1 MVTADHFWWSDE
13 PSHNTDLHH
22 PHEKAPHCLPCHWTQ
37 PDEQQSLRAVDSYL
51 PFAPYTGCP
60 CTAEQICRHDSR
72 PLYQASCDTQL
83 HPLPVRWDFAHE
95 PLPET
100 QSLGSNHFLDVAC
113 CMAGD
118 ASSHAVL
125 HSKCSLS
132 VFKTAMMQHF
142 CVHSLLGALHA
153 AHGLIGAAL
162 HICCQVTLVCML

>member
-22 PHEKAPHCLPCHWTQ
+22 PHEKAPHCLPCHWTR
-37 PDEQQSLRAVDSYL
+37 PDEQQSLRAVASYL
-51 PFAPYTGCP
+51 PFAPTRGALALLSRSADMTADRFTKPHVTHSFILCLSGGTLHMNLCLGCSF
-60 CTAEQICRHDSR
+60 IM
-72 PLYQASCDTQL
+72 
-83 HPLPVRWDFAHE
+83 
-95 PLPET
+95 PET

-132 VFKTAMMQHF
+132 VSKTAMMQHL

-162 HICCQVTLVCML
+162 HICC